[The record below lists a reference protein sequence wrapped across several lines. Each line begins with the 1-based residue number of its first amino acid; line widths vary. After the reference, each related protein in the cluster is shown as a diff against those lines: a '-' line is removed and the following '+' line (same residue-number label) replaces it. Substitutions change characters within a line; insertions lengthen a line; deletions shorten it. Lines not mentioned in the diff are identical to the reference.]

1 MKKIKKDDK
10 IRIYR
15 PKKEVIP
22 VFKGNTI
29 VDNYTDENGRVYN
42 RSEENILLARD
53 EVDANKK

>member
-1 MKKIKKDDK
+1 MKKIKKGDNV
-10 IRIYR
+10 RIYQ
-15 PKKEVIP
+15 PKGEVIP
-22 VFKGNTI
+22 VFKENTI